1 MARDPNIPDEF
12 NVYTLVILRRPT
24 DAPDLPKYELDRLQS
39 LHLAHRAELRD
50 QGLVVANGPFLEQ
63 SDESLRGMSIFT
75 CDLAEAARL
84 SEHDPL
90 VIAGRLSYEVMEWW
104 VAAESLSFP
113 QADGPIGDRRSLPED

>member
-24 DAPDLPKYELDRLQS
+24 DAPDLPDEELGRLQS

-50 QGLVVANGPFLEQ
+50 RGLAVANGPFLEQ
-63 SDESLRGMSIFT
+63 SDESFRGMSIFT

-84 SEHDPL
+84 NEDDPL
-90 VIAGRLSYEVMEWW
+90 VIAGRLAYEVMEWW
-104 VAAESLSFP
+104 IAADTLAFP
-113 QADGPIGDRRSLPED
+113 NGNAPDDRRSLPDY